1 MQPVDP
7 GAITQLLQRAKAGD
21 RDALDALLPMIYGTL
36 KRLAGKQLNAE
47 SPGHT
52 LTATALVHEAYLD
65 LFKTDAST
73 WPDRHR
79 FYAYAA
85 SAMRTILID
94 HARARLTEKR
104 GGALVQVDF
113 EELPDSALTVSHEQ
127 VLSIDRAL
135 SELDTVNPRAA
146 RVVELKFFGG
156 LSLEEIAVAEELN
169 ERTVRRDWML
179 ARAFLYDALSAD
191 AGQNRQ

>member
-1 MQPVDP
+1 MPPVDP
-7 GAITQLLQRAKAGD
+7 GAITQLLRRAKAGE
-21 RDALDALLPMIYGTL
+21 RDALEALMPMIYGTL
-36 KRLAGKQLNAE
+36 KRLAGKQINAE

-65 LFKTDAST
+65 LFKTDASA

-94 HARARLTEKR
+94 YARARLTDKR
-104 GGALVQVDF
+104 GGDLAQVDF
-113 EELPDSALTVSHEQ
+113 DDLPDSAVAVSPEQ

-135 SELDTVNPRAA
+135 TELAEVNPRAA

-156 LSLEEIAVAEELN
+156 LGLEEIAAAEELN
-169 ERTVRRDWML
+169 ERTVRRDWKL
-179 ARAFLYDALSAD
+179 ARAFLHDALSID
-191 AGQNRQ
+191 AGHHR